1 MSTNAPPPRARA
13 AAQRIAAGWFLGILF
28 AAVMVFAWL
37 RGAGRIAI
45 PLGLAL
51 LAAYAVTRFV
61 RLLRAPVD

>member
-1 MSTNAPPPRARA
+1 MSTNAQRPARS
-13 AAQRIAAGWFLGILF
+13 AAQRIAAGWFLGFFLV
-28 AAVMVFAWL
+28 AALIVAWL

-51 LAAYAVTRFV
+51 LVAYGVTRFV